1 MSQPINARLKH
12 DTYASED
19 NRERLLMFLAF
30 ATFVVFFQA
39 YVIAPMLP
47 ELATFF
53 QVGVRDVGLAVPAY
67 LIPYGVATL
76 FTGILADRFGVARVM
91 LISLA
96 LFVILVLA
104 TAFSRTFPA
113 LMGLRAVTGIAASG
127 IVPLALVLV
136 AKLYPYAERGRP
148 LGWIFG
154 AMAGGMAL
162 GAPLGVLVSPVIG
175 WQGVMAVIAAMA
187 TLILTLLWSRREWLS
202 RGMKIPAMT
211 FPMVLAGYKELL
223 GNRRGA
229 RTYGYVLV
237 NSMFHSGVFTW
248 LAVYLDQRYDL
259 SPEHIG
265 IALLGYGVPG
275 LLFGPLIGRLADRFG
290 RGRLLPIGLGLSA
303 IAVLLLLKDIPLAWF
318 LIPVVLLSLG
328 YDMTQPLLAGI
339 VTDVGRARPGQA
351 MGLNV
356 CTLFVGFG
364 LGSLAFRE
372 LLGAGFPM
380 AFGVF
385 VVAEAALAVLALC
398 LFRYESPS
406 AH

>member
-1 MSQPINARLKH
+1 MNQQMDMNLKQDADAGH
-12 DTYASED
+12 DS
-19 NRERLLMFLAF
+19 RERLLVLLAS

-39 YVIAPMLP
+39 YAIAPMLP

-53 QVGVRDVGLAVPAY
+53 HVEVRDVGLAVPAY
-67 LIPYGVATL
+67 LVPYGIATL
-76 FTGILADRFGVARVM
+76 CTGVFADRWGVGKVM
-91 LISLA
+91 LTSLT
-96 LFVILVLA
+96 LFIVLVLA
-104 TAFSRTFPA
+104 TAFCRTLPA
-113 LMGLRAVTGIAASG
+113 LVAVRGITGIAASG
-127 IVPLALVLV
+127 IVPMALVVV

-162 GAPLGVLVSPVIG
+162 GAPLGVLISPAIG
-175 WQGVMAVIAAMA
+175 WQGVMIVIAGMA
-187 TLILTLLWSRREWLS
+187 SLTLLLLWSRREWLS
-202 RGMKIPAMT
+202 RGVKMPAMS
-211 FPMVLAGYKELL
+211 FPMVLSGYRELL
-223 GNRRGA
+223 SSRRGA

-248 LAVYLDQRYDL
+248 LAVYLNQRYEL

-275 LLFGPLIGRLADRFG
+275 LLLGPLIGRAADRIG

-303 IAVLLLLKDIPLAWF
+303 IAVLLLLEDVPLAWF
-318 LIPVVLLSLG
+318 VVPVALLSLG

-356 CTLFVGFG
+356 CTLFIGFG
-364 LGSLAFRE
+364 LGSLVFRQ
-372 LLGAGFPM
+372 LLVAGFPM
-380 AFGVF
+380 AFGIFAVI
-385 VVAEAALAVLALC
+385 EAGLAILAWR
-398 LFRYESPS
+398 LFRDETPS
-406 AH
+406 